1 MSKQWCGCH
10 CLGFLTCTQ
19 MPMNAIAHWGCANT
33 ISESALRVDWAEN
46 PSLQRWIKPASVSWL
61 AFWSDAQPAELL
73 CPLIFAFLVFVCLSV
88 DSSGE
93 AETQNPSDVP
103 PNDRTFT
110 VSSGTDERLPAVV
123 PLPTVSNFPLTTLLH
138 LITALYTLYV
148 FLAWCVWFWWNNFRA
163 AGF

>member
-10 CLGFLTCTQ
+10 CLGFLICTQ
-19 MPMNAIAHWGCANT
+19 MPMHAIAHWGCANT

-46 PSLQRWIKPASVSWL
+46 PLSHWWIKPESV
-61 AFWSDAQPAELL
+61 
-73 CPLIFAFLVFVCLSV
+73 LVFSSTSWTIVHLNFSFFVFVRLCV
-88 DSSGE
+88 DSGGE

-103 PNDRTFT
+103 PSDRTFT
-110 VSSGTDERLPAVV
+110 VSRGTDERLPAVV
-123 PLPTVSNFPLTTLLH
+123 PLPAVSNVPLTTLPH

-148 FLAWCVWFWWNNFRA
+148 FIAWCVWFWWSNFRA